1 VNETGRQSVLV
12 IDDSELIH
20 EVLAVRLRPE
30 DVTLHR
36 AYSAAE
42 GVSRTRELA
51 PDLILLDIELPDA
64 TGFEVCRR
72 LKDDPVTAGIPV
84 IFLTAQVDTA
94 AKVMAFDAGAVDYV
108 TKPFQVAELR
118 ARVRAALRTKR
129 YQDLLATRA
138 QLDGVTGLWNR
149 AYFDQRLA
157 EEIAAL
163 QRYQRPFGLV
173 MIDLDGFK
181 ELNDAHGHPFGDRV
195 LHRVARVLNASL
207 RSLDAPCRYGGD
219 EFAILLSESN
229 LAGALIVAERIRADV
244 AALELEHRGMI
255 VKLTASLGATAT
267 EVLPADAE
275 LTRELLLE
283 TADEAL
289 YEAKR
294 RGRDRVVAAP
304 SRS

>member
-304 SRS
+304 PRS